1 MAQIDL
7 SNFEKREKDKYYVQ
21 EKINSSYS
29 VFIIND
35 EKYFQ
40 IDTYGSSDR
49 KLLGKASQ
57 AIQFDKT
64 VAKVLVEILKREYN
78 L

>member
-1 MAQIDL
+1 MAQIDFN
-7 SNFEKREKDKYYVQ
+7 NFEKREKEKYYVQ

-29 VFIIND
+29 VFIING

-57 AIQFDKT
+57 AVQFDKT
-64 VAKVLVEILKREYN
+64 VARMLVEILKKEYN